1 VTRFRICALFSG
13 AMFGAG
19 LAVSGMTDPER
30 VIGFLD
36 IFGQFDP

>member
-1 VTRFRICALFSG
+1 
-13 AMFGAG
+13 MFGAG